1 MLITGVN
8 RRHPALAG
16 HTRHVT
22 TGEAAQPSDGQAGGI
37 APLVCEQWLT
47 ATGAVKPW
55 FQAAGAQLD
64 ALYTPADVNGLLDA
78 YLTREGLDKRG
89 STAQRVLL
97 DPVLWTA
104 LSKAGSP
111 ALVDGAATTELLR
124 QELSAAL
131 VRAGLSYDGREAL
144 VCGLSGNLLS
154 SYVFT
159 GPVYYQKLKHM
170 VADKMHAR
178 ARGPRLVLTRQPTEG
193 RSRDGGLRLGEMER
207 DCLIAY
213 GSAALLH
220 ERLCLSS
227 DVTDVAVCTLCG
239 LLGYYHHGVRDRVC
253 SSCARSGAAAGG
265 TAAVGGTVV
274 SLKLPYAAKLLFQE
288 LQAMNVCPRLRLD
301 KG

>member
-131 VRAGLSYDGREAL
+131 VAACGHLTVIRRGDETVTMRKGAALPTVQLALKSRAGG
-144 VCGLSGNLLS
+144 
-154 SYVFT
+154 
-159 GPVYYQKLKHM
+159 K
-170 VADKMHAR
+170 
-178 ARGPRLVLTRQPTEG
+178 
-193 RSRDGGLRLGEMER
+193 
-207 DCLIAY
+207 
-213 GSAALLH
+213 
-220 ERLCLSS
+220 
-227 DVTDVAVCTLCG
+227 
-239 LLGYYHHGVRDRVC
+239 RV
-253 SSCARSGAAAGG
+253 
-265 TAAVGGTVV
+265 TVV
-274 SLKLPYAAKLLFQE
+274 TGLEPFLVDIEAFAAQLRERCASAVAIVDLPRPSTLAAK
-288 LQAMNVCPRLRLD
+288 APPPREVVVQGEVAAIVVEHLTSVWLIPKACVPIPAGA
-301 KG
+301 KGKY